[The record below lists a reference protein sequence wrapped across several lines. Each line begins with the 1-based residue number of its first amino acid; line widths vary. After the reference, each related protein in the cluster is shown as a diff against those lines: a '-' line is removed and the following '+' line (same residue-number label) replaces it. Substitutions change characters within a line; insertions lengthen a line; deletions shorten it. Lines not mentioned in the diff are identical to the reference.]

1 MKTRVALRLQTLRCI
16 EESEHGSEPYLWP
29 IMITQEVGAL
39 HMHVPTQDFEA
50 VALADEMK
58 AGQSVSIPAGM
69 DLNFIEVFES
79 KAAALVVFVLVL
91 FEIDNLTHKA
101 RVAAFRHVEEK
112 ALELVGEK
120 LADCRVK
127 SGERVDLT
135 NALIGKLDLETAVK
149 DAMSYYEIGTSYA
162 KSGGF
167 DDAIGIIVW
176 TLSGQALAPRDISFD
191 LRQSSEHFSLAAKL
205 EVTITLPLVCQSER
219 EAAEHALAVVKGLQT
234 QRAVLQQQLH
244 HATPQQ
250 KAAIVAA
257 ITRINEIDLPPAE
270 AALAQAEAAL
280 KTCLNAHDIGGSV
293 GGGSVLDPMG

>member
-69 DLNFIEVFES
+69 DLNFVEVFES
-79 KAAALVVFVLVL
+79 KAAALVVFVMVL

-149 DAMSYYEIGTSYA
+149 DAMSYYEI
-162 KSGGF
+162 
-167 DDAIGIIVW
+167 
-176 TLSGQALAPRDISFD
+176 
-191 LRQSSEHFSLAAKL
+191 
-205 EVTITLPLVCQSER
+205 
-219 EAAEHALAVVKGLQT
+219 
-234 QRAVLQQQLH
+234 
-244 HATPQQ
+244 
-250 KAAIVAA
+250 
-257 ITRINEIDLPPAE
+257 
-270 AALAQAEAAL
+270 
-280 KTCLNAHDIGGSV
+280 
-293 GGGSVLDPMG
+293 